1 MLALCKTV
9 TLCFPTSSGRR
20 CFCGFSVT
28 KDNKLQFFFAA
39 AEGTTV
45 SGTATDQFHNI
56 ISKYRWL
63 RSTARNQKDLA
74 SYDIQLR
81 EAILF

>member
-1 MLALCKTV
+1 MFLR
-9 TLCFPTSSGRR
+9 FPGNE
-20 CFCGFSVT
+20 GQQAAV
-28 KDNKLQFFFAA
+28 FFFAA

-45 SGTATDQFHNI
+45 SGTSTDQFHNI